1 MKLLYTFTFYLLFSL
16 FVFIDQTHAQFEGEI
31 HFEILERQGDN
42 SSFENRALRLTV
54 TRNRIF
60 VDSDMSVNVMSGL
73 NASGILVRNDLQD
86 FVLMT
91 GNNEG
96 LKVAKSEMES
106 VVGLIDRVQ
115 GRTTTQPEPFDWGQ
129 RVSQTGRT
137 QQIHGYTAHEF
148 RMNGDRE
155 GDVVYVWLADQ
166 IKINWGL
173 LQEVWYSMGKTRFE
187 NEIPVEIVMNKTSFP
202 LLVVVTRDGNVVFR
216 AEAKKVDVTHFDRS
230 KTEIPSGHKLL
241 SFTELMMN
249 FFRQQ
254 R

>member
-1 MKLLYTFTFYLLFSL
+1 MKLLSTFTFYLIFSI
-16 FVFIDQTHAQFEGEI
+16 FVFGDQANAQFEGEI
-31 HFEILERQGDN
+31 HFDIFERQSDN
-42 SSFENRALRLTV
+42 SSFESRTLRLTV
-54 TRNRIF
+54 TKNRIF
-60 VDSDMSVNVMSGL
+60 VDSDVSVNVMSGL
-73 NASGILVRNDLQD
+73 NANAILVRNDLQD

-115 GRTTTQPEPFDWGQ
+115 GRTAMQPEPFDWNQ

-137 QQIHGYTAHEF
+137 QQLHGYTAHEF
-148 RMNGDRE
+148 RMSGDRE
-155 GDVVYVWLADQ
+155 GEDVYVWLSDQ

-202 LLVVVTRDGNVVFR
+202 LLVEATKDGRVVFR
-216 AEAKKVDVTHFDRS
+216 AEANKVDAANFDRS
-230 KTEIPSGHKLL
+230 KTEIPSGHRLL
-241 SFTELMMN
+241 SFTDLMMN

>member
-1 MKLLYTFTFYLLFSL
+1 MKLLSTFTLTLLFSIFI
-16 FVFIDQTHAQFEGEI
+16 FVDQAYAQFEGEI
-31 HFEILERQGDN
+31 HFDIFEQQGDN
-42 SSFENRALRLTV
+42 SSLESRALRLTV
-54 TRNRIF
+54 TKDRIF

-73 NASGILVRNDLQD
+73 NANAILVRNDLQD

-115 GRTTTQPEPFDWGQ
+115 GRTTMQPEPFDWAQ
-129 RVSQTGRT
+129 RVTQTGRS
-137 QQIHGYTAHEF
+137 QEIHGYTAHEF
-148 RMNGDRE
+148 RMSGDRE
-155 GDVVYVWLADQ
+155 GEVVHVWLSDQ

-202 LLVVVTRDGNVVFR
+202 LIVEATKDGRVVFR
-216 AEAKKVDVTHFDRS
+216 AEANKVDVANFDRS

-241 SFTELMMN
+241 SFTDLMMN